1 MKRKPLRL
9 LSIDITAK
17 GFGFALLDAKRGL
30 LDWGFCPVPASND
43 FAFLTR
49 VAAKVQRGRPTAI
62 VVENFAVVKG
72 RENAARR
79 REIVVRIAA
88 ERNLGMCHVSRE
100 VVRRVFGVG
109 TKAEIVRVL
118 AERFPELQSRIPPA
132 RTPWSSED
140 ERMHI
145 FDALSFAAAV
155 IAPAN
160 LGSRG
165 PSAS

>member
-30 LDWGFCPVPASND
+30 LDWGFCQVPASND
-43 FAFLTR
+43 FTFLRR
-49 VAAKVQRGRPTAI
+49 VGEKVRRGQPTAI
-62 VVENFAVVKG
+62 VVENFTVVKG

-79 REIVVRIAA
+79 RYIVMRIAA
-88 ERNLGMCHVSRE
+88 EQNLGTCHISRE

-109 TKAEIVRVL
+109 TKAEIAIAL
-118 AERFPELQSRIPPA
+118 ADRFPALRPRIPPA
-132 RTPWSSED
+132 RTPWRSED

-145 FDALSFAAAV
+145 FDALSFAATV
-155 IAPAN
+155 IVPID
-160 LGSRG
+160 RTT
-165 PSAS
+165 PT